1 MEGRPTWKLEGLDE
15 AQVQPLASWTALGQ
29 AAAASVSPSVT
40 GGVGMTSEVAS
51 TRMSQDS
58 A

>member
-40 GGVGMTSEVAS
+40 GVGMTSEGAS
-51 TRMSQDS
+51 TRTSQDS